1 MSVQGTTVTKLKW
14 VTLKKAV
21 FAFNCSISNRAQ
33 LAKEMHIEKLMKK
46 NKVFE
51 LYNGMQVYIR
61 KKKKHDQLRNSASY
75 LQLGTEFNSLV
86 FDGLLTTKISQNS
99 GITFPGA
106 WS

>member
-51 LYNGMQVYIR
+51 LYNDMWVYIR
-61 KKKKHDQLRNSASY
+61 RKKTRLAQKFS
-75 LQLGTEFNSLV
+75 
-86 FDGLLTTKISQNS
+86 
-99 GITFPGA
+99 
-106 WS
+106 

>member
-1 MSVQGTTVTKLKW
+1 MTKLKW

-51 LYNGMQVYIR
+51 LYNDM
-61 KKKKHDQLRNSASY
+61 
-75 LQLGTEFNSLV
+75 
-86 FDGLLTTKISQNS
+86 
-99 GITFPGA
+99 
-106 WS
+106 